1 MIELTSRILRSL
13 PAALALTATLWL
25 LVDGHAQLPSGTSG
39 SNFEYPYFD
48 QKSRRPL
55 LLIQGA
61 QANMQSDG
69 RLLVKKLRILTFEY
83 HGSAKTTNLVA
94 TAPFCILDRRKRTV
108 SSDGPLQVSTVD
120 KAFSIRGESGF
131 RFVWSQSESHLSIS
145 NQVKTELNRSFILG
159 ESNEKP

>member
-1 MIELTSRILRSL
+1 MIAPPWRLLQSS
-13 PAALALTATLWL
+13 LALVAL
-25 LVDGHAQLPSGTSG
+25 LLGLKTGSAQLPSDTSG
-39 SNFEYPYFD
+39 RKFEYPYFD

-61 QANMQSDG
+61 QANAQSDG
-69 RLLVKKLRILTFEY
+69 RLLVKDLRILTFEY

-120 KAFSIRGESGF
+120 KAFSIRGQSGF
-131 RFVWSQSESHLSIS
+131 RFVWSQVQSHLSIS
-145 NQVKTELNRSFILG
+145 NQVNTELDRAFVLG
-159 ESNEKP
+159 KSKKKP

>member
-1 MIELTSRILRSL
+1 MIEPPRRILRLL
-13 PAALALTATLWL
+13 PTSLALVAMLWWFEK
-25 LVDGHAQLPSGTSG
+25 GHAQLPSGTSG

-55 LLIQGA
+55 LLLQGA

-69 RLLVKKLRILTFEY
+69 RLLVKNLRILTFEY

-94 TAPFCILDRRKRTV
+94 TAPSCILDRRKRTV

-145 NQVKTELNRSFILG
+145 NQVKTELNRSFVLG
-159 ESNEKP
+159 KSNEKP

>member
-1 MIELTSRILRSL
+1 MTAPLWRVFQYS
-13 PAALALTATLWL
+13 LALLAL
-25 LVDGHAQLPSGTSG
+25 LLGLHTNSAQLPSGTSG

-69 RLLVKKLRILTFEY
+69 RLLVKNLRILTFEY

-94 TAPFCILDRRKRTV
+94 TAPSCILDRRKRTV
-108 SSDGPLQVSTVD
+108 SSDGPLQVSTMD

-145 NQVKTELNRSFILG
+145 NQVKTELNRSFVLG
-159 ESNEKP
+159 KSNEEP